1 MVRPKQILTRPKLIL
16 WCENDFV
23 VRWFDYGVTEID
35 FGVTELILGL
45 QNWFWGCRNWFWGCR
60 NWCWGYR
67 NWFGVTESDFRVTE
81 IDFRVTEIDFGVA
94 EIDFGVAEIDFRVAG
109 IMCGVTGVIAGARK
123 SIFRATWIMIGVVGI
138 AVGSRKWFK
147 GHGRPTLASSKLHRA
162 PRHTGVPHIRGPCC
176 RPASQSSLACSKLHR
191 APRLMV
197 GLPSLPL
204 NSTALLDTQVS
215 PTFGARVVGLQVSR
229 PSLLHYS
236 RWHSLDSCSYSLES
250 LTIWI
255 SPTLPPLCYSILS
268 TPLSRLAAFS
278 QLAQILPGV
287 SPLKYWKKHTSSC
300 VKTCIWHAHADT
312 SSGKKMRKRCG

>member
-1 MVRPKQILTRPKLIL
+1 MILGLQK
-16 WCENDFV
+16 
-23 VRWFDYGVTEID
+23 
-35 FGVTELILGL
+35 LILGL
-45 QNWFWGCRNWFWGCR
+45 QKLCLGYRKWFWGCRNWFWGCR
-60 NWCWGYR
+60 NCFGGYR
-67 NWFGVTESDFRVTE
+67 NWFGVTEIDFRVVG
-81 IDFRVTEIDFGVA
+81 IDFGVTEIDFGVIG
-94 EIDFGVAEIDFRVAG
+94 IDLELQKLIWGYRNWIWGCRDRVWG
-109 IMCGVTGVIAGARK
+109 YR
-123 SIFRATWIMIGVVGI
+123 
-138 AVGSRKWFK
+138 
-147 GHGRPTLASSKLHRA
+147 GH
-162 PRHTGVPHIRGPCC
+162 
-176 RPASQSSLACSKLHR
+176 SLACSKLHR
-191 APRLMV
+191 APRLMA

-287 SPLKYWKKHTSSC
+287 SPLKYWKKYTSSC
-300 VKTCIWHAHADT
+300 VTTCIWHAHADT